1 MLTLN
6 QYLAE
11 YQKSHVHPT
20 NVKIHKVCVPL
31 IFLSIVGLL
40 YSAPVAVGPLRLV
53 DIVSGLALIY
63 YLILS
68 RKYFLIMLPQMAL
81 CYGFCY
87 LVAPTNMLLEI
98 SLGIFIISWV
108 FQFYGHKVEG
118 KKPSFLQDLTFL
130 LIGPIWVVKKMFKLQ
145 D

>member
-6 QYLAE
+6 QYLTE
-11 YQKSHVHPT
+11 YQKSHLHPT
-20 NVKIHKVCVPL
+20 NIMIHKVCVPL
-31 IFLSIVGLL
+31 IFLSIVGIL
-40 YSAPVAVGPLRLV
+40 YAIPLSFGPARLV
-53 DIVSGLALIY
+53 DIVSALALVY

-68 RKYFLIMLPQMAL
+68 RKYFLIMLPQMAI

-87 LVAPTNMLLEI
+87 LVAPTHFLLEI
-98 SLGIFIISWV
+98 STGIFIISWV
-108 FQFYGHKVEG
+108 FQFYGHKIEG

-130 LIGPIWVVKKMFKLQ
+130 LIGPIWVVKKLFNLQ